1 MCVGTFQTF
10 LVLISKV
17 IRLVVNGE
25 GNLPCFQPQFGQFL
39 FSASTA
45 SWQVLPVTIFSYALF
60 FFFTFYGKPRIMKAN
75 LNTTGGNR
83 REHKQDDQDN
93 NEVETINESRN
104 CSSDDDD
111 LARTA
116 SYIRYRD
123 EPATRHGP
131 TPCSKCEQSGGSNC
145 DCLASHAG

>member
-1 MCVGTFQTF
+1 
-10 LVLISKV
+10 
-17 IRLVVNGE
+17 
-25 GNLPCFQPQFGQFL
+25 
-39 FSASTA
+39 
-45 SWQVLPVTIFSYALF
+45 
-60 FFFTFYGKPRIMKAN
+60 MKAN
-75 LNTTGGNR
+75 LNTTGRNR

-104 CSSDDDD
+104 CGNDDNVVEQQPN

-131 TPCSKCEQSGGSNC
+131 APCSECEQSGGSNC
-145 DCLASHAG
+145 DCLASRRVIYGQDRKNTTI